1 MTKFIGGLAFS
12 ALIALILLNGI
23 GLVDTPQ
30 KTLLGTIAGL
40 LLIGLVAAA
49 GSMGHTAAEIKV
61 AAQVQQLSDLT
72 RRYEARIVRLEK
84 KAGIPQPRQIPQP
97 PAQGTSS

>member
-30 KTLLGTIAGL
+30 NTLLGTIAGL

-49 GSMGHTAAEIKV
+49 GSMGNTTKTQQVEN
-61 AAQVQQLSDLT
+61 QVQQLNDLT

-84 KAGIPQPRQIPQP
+84 KAGITHRDKP
-97 PAQGTSS
+97 PAQVNSL